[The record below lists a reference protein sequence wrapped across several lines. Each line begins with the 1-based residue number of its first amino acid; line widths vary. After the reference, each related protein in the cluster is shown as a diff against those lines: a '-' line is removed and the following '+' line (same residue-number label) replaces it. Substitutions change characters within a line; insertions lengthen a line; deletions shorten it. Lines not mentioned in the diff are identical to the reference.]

1 VYGGG
6 GISPDEQFVPKYDK
20 FQTDLVRKYA
30 LFNFTKHYFGNKDAK
45 LPKGWVPD
53 ENILTQFHDYLMKQ
67 GFKFTEAEFTKD
79 HEWLKQSLQREM
91 YITAFSLDDSRRVAV
106 ETDPMVQKAVDAMPK
121 AKALLDTSRRIVA
134 QRMAAH

>member
-1 VYGGG
+1 M
-6 GISPDEQFVPKYDK
+6 
-20 FQTDLVRKYA
+20 
-30 LFNFTKHYFGNKDAK
+30 
-45 LPKGWVPD
+45 PD
-53 ENILTQFHDYLMKQ
+53 ENILTEFHDYLMKQ
-67 GFKFTEAEFTKD
+67 GFKFTEAEFTQD
-79 HEWLKQSLQREM
+79 HEWLKQYLQREM

>member
-1 VYGGG
+1 
-6 GISPDEQFVPKYDK
+6 
-20 FQTDLVRKYA
+20 
-30 LFNFTKHYFGNKDAK
+30 
-45 LPKGWVPD
+45 
-53 ENILTQFHDYLMKQ
+53 MKQ
-67 GFKFTEAEFTKD
+67 GFKFTEAEFTQD
-79 HEWLKQSLQREM
+79 HEWLKQYLQREM